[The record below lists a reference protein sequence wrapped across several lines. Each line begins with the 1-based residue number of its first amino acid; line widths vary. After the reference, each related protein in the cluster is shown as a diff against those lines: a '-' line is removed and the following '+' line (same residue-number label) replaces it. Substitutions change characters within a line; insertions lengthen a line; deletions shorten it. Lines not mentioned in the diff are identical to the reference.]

1 MTPPRKPPA
10 DKPADKPAAKPD
22 GPRPG
27 NLKFRA
33 DGSAVL
39 VIRPSKGTEGNDNYV
54 PALVAELVTVEHP
67 GDLFDKHEAT
77 PAAKIAAEAEQDSTT
92 GE

>member
-10 DKPADKPAAKPD
+10 DKPADKKPE

-67 GDLFDKHEAT
+67 GDLFDRHEQT
-77 PAAKIAAEAEQDSTT
+77 TAAKAAAESTDDA
-92 GE
+92 